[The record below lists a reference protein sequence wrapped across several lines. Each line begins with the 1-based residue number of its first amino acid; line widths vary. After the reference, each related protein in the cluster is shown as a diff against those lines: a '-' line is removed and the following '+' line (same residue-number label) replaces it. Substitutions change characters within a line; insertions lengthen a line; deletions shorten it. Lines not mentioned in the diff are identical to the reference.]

1 MRSTFLTDQ
10 IKPNF
15 LSLFFFPKEII
26 DYLFEEKLPE
36 LEEKLG
42 KKKGK
47 PLSSDNSTAM
57 QQKKTF
63 RLGDIFYS
71 SEDSD

>member
-15 LSLFFFPKEII
+15 LSLFFFSKEIV

-36 LEEKLG
+36 LEEKLE

-63 RLGDIFYS
+63 RLSDIFYS